1 MTGLLKQGLKE
12 GKTFA
17 LFGMLIDSPKII
29 SAYQNGGMGSAIT
42 QTFQTGVR
50 SVADGIGWTLGRA
63 VGTAVGTKVGAA
75 IGTAVCPG
83 LGTAVGA
90 VIGFLGGAAGSIL
103 ASKFTHS
110 LMPTDEATK
119 LEAEKQKKTPEG
131 NAQLLSL
138 VLQKVQAGEKVPD
151 KVLASAQ
158 NVAAALSA

>member
-1 MTGLLKQGLKE
+1 
-12 GKTFA
+12 
-17 LFGMLIDSPKII
+17 
-29 SAYQNGGMGSAIT
+29 
-42 QTFQTGVR
+42 
-50 SVADGIGWTLGRA
+50 
-63 VGTAVGTKVGAA
+63 
-75 IGTAVCPG
+75 
-83 LGTAVGA
+83 
-90 VIGFLGGAAGSIL
+90 
-103 ASKFTHS
+103 